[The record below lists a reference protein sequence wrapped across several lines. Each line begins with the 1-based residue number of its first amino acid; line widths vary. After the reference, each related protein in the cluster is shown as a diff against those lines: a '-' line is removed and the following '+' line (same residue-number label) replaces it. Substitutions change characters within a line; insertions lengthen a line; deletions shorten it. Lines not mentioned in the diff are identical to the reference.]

1 MGFLNSVLYFKKNL
15 SWLFGEKVIV
25 TLFGLLI
32 SISLARYL
40 TPESY
45 GEYSYVLSILS
56 LFSIFT
62 TMGLDDLL
70 VRNIIKNNQTGILL
84 STSFWI
90 RFFGS
95 TLSFI
100 LIGLFSYFTDNH
112 DVFLLVIMIAIS
124 YFLKPF
130 DVVEAYLKS
139 EEKQHLI
146 AKNNIVSTL
155 FYTICVFI
163 GIYFKLSL
171 KFFILTMIIQAI
183 FKSLYYIFL
192 IKNQFDL
199 SIFKKNTAKNLI
211 NEGWIVLMVSSVSLL
226 NMKLDQVFISKMVG
240 NEDLANYSIAAKIS
254 DAWFLLPTVLS
265 ALLFPRMISLYDE
278 NPIKFKNFLINITLI
293 MLSIAIPYL
302 IFINF
307 FSEEIVQIIFGS
319 KYNSA
324 HRYLDIYI
332 WSGLPFF
339 VFFAFNMVYYILKI
353 TKLLLR
359 ISIFSFCLN
368 TVLNLILISNFG
380 AIGAAYATLIV
391 SFSTILYSLSIL
403 YSNRDR
409 FNLKIDKN
417 V

>member
-146 AKNNIVSTL
+146 AKNILFQHYSTP
-155 FYTICVFI
+155 YV
-163 GIYFKLSL
+163 Y
-171 KFFILTMIIQAI
+171 
-183 FKSLYYIFL
+183 
-192 IKNQFDL
+192 
-199 SIFKKNTAKNLI
+199 
-211 NEGWIVLMVSSVSLL
+211 SLL
-226 NMKLDQVFISKMVG
+226 FTL
-240 NEDLANYSIAAKIS
+240 NYS
-254 DAWFLLPTVLS
+254 
-265 ALLFPRMISLYDE
+265 
-278 NPIKFKNFLINITLI
+278 
-293 MLSIAIPYL
+293 
-302 IFINF
+302 
-307 FSEEIVQIIFGS
+307 
-319 KYNSA
+319 
-324 HRYLDIYI
+324 
-332 WSGLPFF
+332 
-339 VFFAFNMVYYILKI
+339 
-353 TKLLLR
+353 
-359 ISIFSFCLN
+359 
-368 TVLNLILISNFG
+368 
-380 AIGAAYATLIV
+380 
-391 SFSTILYSLSIL
+391 
-403 YSNRDR
+403 
-409 FNLKIDKN
+409 
-417 V
+417 

>member
-1 MGFLNSVLYFKKNL
+1 MRFLNSVTYFKKNL
-15 SWLFGEKVIV
+15 SWLFGEKVII
-25 TLFGLLI
+25 TLFGLFI
-32 SISLARYL
+32 SISLARYF

-45 GEYSYVLSILS
+45 GEYSYILSILS
-56 LFSIFT
+56 LFSIFS
-62 TMGLDDLL
+62 TMGIDDLL
-70 VRNIIKNNQTGILL
+70 VRNIIKNNQTGVLL

-100 LIGLFSYFTDNH
+100 LIGLFSYFSDDH
-112 DVFLLVIMIAIS
+112 DVFLLVLIVAIS

-139 EEKQHLI
+139 LEKQHLI
-146 AKNNIVSTL
+146 AKNIIVSTL
-155 FYTICVFI
+155 FYAICVFI

-171 KFFILTMIIQAI
+171 KFFILTIVIQAI
-183 FKSLYYIFL
+183 FKSIYYIVL
-192 IKNQFDL
+192 IKNQFAL
-199 SIFKKNTAKNLI
+199 SIFKKSTAKNLI

-265 ALLFPRMISLYDE
+265 ALLFPSMINLYDE
-278 NPIKFKNFLINITLI
+278 NPIKFRNFLINITLI
-293 MLSIAIPYL
+293 MLSIAVPYL

-319 KYNSA
+319 KYDSA
-324 HRYLDIYI
+324 HRYLDIYM
-332 WSGLPFF
+332 WSGLPYF
-339 VFFAFNMVYYILKI
+339 VFFAFNMAYYILNI
-353 TKLLLR
+353 TKFLLR
-359 ISIFSFCLN
+359 IAIFSLCLN
-368 TVLNLILISNFG
+368 TGLNLILITKYG
-380 AIGAAYATLIV
+380 AIGAAYATLITA
-391 SFSTILYSLSIL
+391 FLNALYSISIL
-403 YSNRDR
+403 YNNRDK
-409 FNLKIDKN
+409 FNSKIDKN